1 MPRYQLLISRIINQ
15 FINNSTVAPDTEV
28 VRPLVPDLLILIMR
42 WIMVQYMM
50 IIMDTEDLAT
60 FLFMKGMLTFL
71 IMEDHPCIIILVVA
85 EVFLQDPVVM
95 EEELGW

>member
-1 MPRYQLLISRIINQ
+1 MPRYQLLISLIINQ
-15 FINNSTVAPDTEV
+15 FINNSTVALDTEV
-28 VRPLVPDLLILIMR
+28 ARPLVPDLLILIMR
-42 WIMVQYMM
+42 IMDQYMM

-60 FLFMKGMLTFL
+60 FLFMKDMLTFL

-85 EVFLQDPVVM
+85 EVFLQDPVVT